1 MNRIRRTAIRF
12 PVLAATL
19 ASWAGQVSAADLW
32 AGLYR
37 HDITLAQVKF
47 ETGEDLKLGW
57 IGDPLDRLRAI
68 GRPSPHIILSKS
80 LSGETNYAAAGLDW
94 RFGSVLYV
102 RPGIGL
108 AVNDGP
114 RRAYRQGRRVD
125 LGSPITFEP
134 ELAFG
139 WRLSP
144 RLALEA
150 SWIHLSHATLFSRQ
164 NRGMDSWGV
173 RMLVHLG

>member
-1 MNRIRRTAIRF
+1 MHPTRHVAIYL
-12 PVLAATL
+12 PTLAAAIAFPS
-19 ASWAGQVSAADLW
+19 ASASAADLW
-32 AGLYR
+32 AGIYR

-57 IGDPLDRLRAI
+57 IGDPLKGLGAI
-68 GRPSPHIILSKS
+68 GRPSPHIVLSKS
-80 LSGETNYAAAGLDW
+80 LNGETNYAAAGLDW
-94 RFGSVLYV
+94 RFGSILYV

-108 AVNDGP
+108 ALNDGP

-139 WRLSP
+139 WRVSP

-164 NRGMDSWGV
+164 NRGMDSWGL
-173 RMLVHLG
+173 RMLVHIG

>member
-1 MNRIRRTAIRF
+1 MRIAGHLGVLSAALVL
-12 PVLAATL
+12 PVGAA
-19 ASWAGQVSAADLW
+19 WAADLW
-32 AGLYR
+32 VGVYQ

-47 ETGEDLKLGW
+47 ETGQDLKLGW
-57 IGDPLDRLRAI
+57 IGDRINGLRVI

-80 LSGETNYAAAGLDW
+80 LNGGTDYAAAGLDW

-114 RRAYRQGRRVD
+114 RRAYRKGRRVD

-139 WRLSP
+139 WRLS
-144 RLALEA
+144 RCLALEA

-173 RMLVHLG
+173 RMLVHLR